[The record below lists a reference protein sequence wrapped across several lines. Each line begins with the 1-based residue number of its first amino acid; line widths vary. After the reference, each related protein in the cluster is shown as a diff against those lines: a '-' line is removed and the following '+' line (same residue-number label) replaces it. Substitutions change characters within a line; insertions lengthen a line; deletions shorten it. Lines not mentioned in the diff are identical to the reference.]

1 MNIITAKLANDIPD
15 ELIKE
20 LKRID
25 YNKITDKDI
34 NDIIK
39 MYNDFKIIIPL
50 KKQIILSERVITAP
64 EEIIKII
71 NSIDFKKSNK
81 NIIQIA
87 INFLKKNIR

>member
-1 MNIITAKLANDIPD
+1 
-15 ELIKE
+15 
-20 LKRID
+20 
-25 YNKITDKDI
+25 
-34 NDIIK
+34 